1 MRKEVENLKSAEKS
15 KNDDAKMEIEAQK
28 KVLRQRLHEYID
40 DQWSGSTLFK
50 IICNIISNIG
60 KGDQKRPT

>member
-40 DQWSGSTLFK
+40 DQ
-50 IICNIISNIG
+50 
-60 KGDQKRPT
+60 